1 MININQNIPEYLE
14 QRTRLLA
21 RAEGIPPLQIFGP
34 VMLPLTTLKGT
45 IQAQWYVWQSSPE
58 ELENPLSMPPCGS
71 ALVIG
76 DLQRKSSLP
85 LVRMHSV
92 CVTGDVF
99 HSARC
104 DCGDQLNRAIQ
115 QLVQHGTGVLL
126 YLGDQ
131 EGRGIGLYRKA
142 MAYALQQ
149 EFGLDTLDA
158 NLALGQ
164 PADARSYRDAAVVLR
179 FLCDRPI
186 ILLTNNPLKPESL
199 EAEGISIRS
208 VRPLWASITPH
219 NRAYL
224 NTKVQRFGHTPEEE
238 IM

>member
-1 MININQNIPEYLE
+1 MGNINQNITEYLE
-14 QRTRLLA
+14 RRTRLLA
-21 RAEGIPPLQIFGP
+21 RPDATPPLQLFGP
-34 VMLPLTTLKGT
+34 VMLPLAAPKGT
-45 IQAQWYVWQSSPE
+45 IQTQWYVWQSS
-58 ELENPLSMPPCGS
+58 LGDVGNPVSMSPCGS

-76 DLQRKSSLP
+76 DLHRKNSLP

-99 HSARC
+99 HSERC
-104 DCGDQLNRAIQ
+104 DCGDQLNRAIRQ
-115 QLVQHGTGVLL
+115 IVQHGIGVLL

-131 EGRGIGLYRKA
+131 EGRGIGLYHKA

-158 NLALGQ
+158 NLALRQ

-224 NTKVQRFGHTPEEE
+224 NTKVQRFGHTPEEG